1 MVNYPIVAEIGQE
14 QPCQIEVNGVLL
26 DVEPKLDS
34 TFQLPIRIMKEIW
47 PGEKFQP
54 RSKWPVARSWR
65 EKVSEIM
72 WRWQIW
78 AYSDEIERHVR
89 HVQKMRRKRKKNVSR
104 FIRIETLGI
113 IVTRERFEKMANRL
127 LTRSSPRLSVLL
139 KKSLWKI
146 VRIPVLILAILIGW
160 CLIFALAL
168 DTSAFALILWVTLTM
183 YSLLELSRHLWRKAR
198 TKEYE
203 LP

>member
-1 MVNYPIVAEIGQE
+1 VSYTSITEIDQE

-54 RSKWPVARSWR
+54 RSMWPVARNWR
-65 EKVSEIM
+65 EKLSEIM

-78 AYSDEIERHVR
+78 AHSDEIERHVR

-127 LTRSSPRLSVLL
+127 LTRNSPRLSVLL

-146 VRIPVLILAILIGW
+146 VRIPVLILTVLIGW
-160 CLIFALAL
+160 GLIFALAW
-168 DTSAFALILWVTLTM
+168 DTSAFAVMLWIFFTIYNLHELI
-183 YSLLELSRHLWRKAR
+183 RHRR
-198 TKEYE
+198 
-203 LP
+203 

>member
-1 MVNYPIVAEIGQE
+1 MVSYPSVNEAREE
-14 QPCQIEVNGVLL
+14 LPFQIEVNGVLL

-89 HVQKMRRKRKKNVSR
+89 HVQKMRRKRKKNGSR
-104 FIRIETLGI
+104 FIRLETLGI
-113 IVTRERFEKMANRL
+113 IVTKERLERMADRML
-127 LTRSSPRLSVLL
+127 IRCCPRLGVLL

-146 VRIPVLILAILIGW
+146 VRIPILLIAVLIGW
-160 CLIFALAL
+160 CLIFALAW
-168 DTSAFALILWVTLTM
+168 DTNAFAVMLWILFTIFKLC
-183 YSLLELSRHLWRKAR
+183 ELCGHRR
-198 TKEYE
+198 
-203 LP
+203 

>member
-1 MVNYPIVAEIGQE
+1 MVSYTSITEIDQE

-54 RSKWPVARSWR
+54 RSMWPVARNWR
-65 EKVSEIM
+65 EKLSEIM

-78 AYSDEIERHVR
+78 AHSDEIERHVR

-127 LTRSSPRLSVLL
+127 LTRNSPRLSVLL

-146 VRIPVLILAILIGW
+146 VRIPVLILTVLIGW
-160 CLIFALAL
+160 GLIFALAW
-168 DTSAFALILWVTLTM
+168 DTSAFAVMLWIFFTIYNLHELI
-183 YSLLELSRHLWRKAR
+183 RHRR
-198 TKEYE
+198 
-203 LP
+203 

>member
-1 MVNYPIVAEIGQE
+1 MSYLSDTETDQE

-34 TFQLPIRIMKEIW
+34 TFQLPVRITKEIW

-54 RSKWPVARSWR
+54 RSMWPVARNWR

-89 HVQKMRRKRKKNVSR
+89 HVQKMRRKKKKNVSR

-113 IVTRERFEKMANRL
+113 IVTRERLERMADRML
-127 LTRSSPRLSVLL
+127 IRSYPRMGVLL

-146 VRIPVLILAILIGW
+146 VRIPVLLIAALIGW
-160 CLIFALAL
+160 CLIFTLAW
-168 DTSAFALILWVTLTM
+168 DTNAFAVMLWILFTIFKLC
-183 YSLLELSRHLWRKAR
+183 ELCGHRR
-198 TKEYE
+198 
-203 LP
+203 

>member
-1 MVNYPIVAEIGQE
+1 MNYPSVTEAGHEL
-14 QPCQIEVNGVLL
+14 PCQIEVNGVLL

-89 HVQKMRRKRKKNVSR
+89 HVQKMRRKKKKNVSR

-113 IVTRERFEKMANRL
+113 IVTRERLERMANRM
-127 LTRSSPRLSVLL
+127 LTRSSPRFGVLV

-146 VRIPVLILAILIGW
+146 VRIPVLLIAALIGW
-160 CLIFALAL
+160 CLIFALAW
-168 DTSAFALILWVTLTM
+168 DTNPFALMLWIFFTIYNLR
-183 YSLLELSRHLWRKAR
+183 ELIPHRR
-198 TKEYE
+198 
-203 LP
+203 

>member
-1 MVNYPIVAEIGQE
+1 MSYTSITEIDQE

-54 RSKWPVARSWR
+54 RSMWPVARNWR
-65 EKVSEIM
+65 EKLSEIM

-78 AYSDEIERHVR
+78 AHSDEIERHVR

-127 LTRSSPRLSVLL
+127 LTRNSPRLSVLL

-146 VRIPVLILAILIGW
+146 VRIPVLILTVLIGW
-160 CLIFALAL
+160 GLIFALAW
-168 DTSAFALILWVTLTM
+168 DTSAFAVMLWIFFTIYNLHELI
-183 YSLLELSRHLWRKAR
+183 RHRR
-198 TKEYE
+198 
-203 LP
+203 

>member
-1 MVNYPIVAEIGQE
+1 MVSYLSVTKIGQE
-14 QPCQIEVNGVLL
+14 LPCQIEVNGVLL

-54 RSKWPVARSWR
+54 RSMWPVARNWR

-78 AYSDEIERHVR
+78 AYSDEIEQHVR
-89 HVQKMRRKRKKNVSR
+89 HVQKMRRKRKKNGSR
-104 FIRIETLGI
+104 FIRLETLGI
-113 IVTRERFEKMANRL
+113 IVTKERLERMADRML
-127 LTRSSPRLSVLL
+127 IRCCPRLGALL

-146 VRIPVLILAILIGW
+146 VRIPILLIAVLIGW
-160 CLIFALAL
+160 CLIFALAW
-168 DTSAFALILWVTLTM
+168 DNNVFAGMLWILFTIFKLC
-183 YSLLELSRHLWRKAR
+183 ELCGHRW
-198 TKEYE
+198 
-203 LP
+203 

>member
-1 MVNYPIVAEIGQE
+1 MNYPSVTEAGQE

-113 IVTRERFEKMANRL
+113 IVTRERLERMANRM
-127 LTRSSPRLSVLL
+127 LTRSSPRLGVLL
-139 KKSLWKI
+139 KRSLWKI
-146 VRIPVLILAILIGW
+146 VRIPVLLIGGLIGW
-160 CLIFALAL
+160 CLVFALAW
-168 DTSAFALILWVTLTM
+168 DNNAFAVMLWIFFTIYNLRELIPH
-183 YSLLELSRHLWRKAR
+183 RR
-198 TKEYE
+198 
-203 LP
+203 

>member
-1 MVNYPIVAEIGQE
+1 MVSYPSVNEAREE
-14 QPCQIEVNGVLL
+14 LPFQIEVNGVLL

-54 RSKWPVARSWR
+54 RSMWPVARNWR

-78 AYSDEIERHVR
+78 AYSDEIEQHVR
-89 HVQKMRRKRKKNVSR
+89 HVQKMRRKKKKNVSR

-113 IVTRERFEKMANRL
+113 IVTRERLERMANRL
-127 LTRSSPRLSVLL
+127 LTRSSPRLSVLV

-146 VRIPVLILAILIGW
+146 VRTPVLLIAALIGW
-160 CLIFALAL
+160 CLVFALAW
-168 DTSAFALILWVTLTM
+168 DTNPFALMLWIFFTIYNLH
-183 YSLLELSRHLWRKAR
+183 ELIRRR
-198 TKEYE
+198 R
-203 LP
+203 

>member
-146 VRIPVLILAILIGW
+146 VRIPVLILAVLIGW
-160 CLIFALAL
+160 CLILALAL
-168 DTSAFALILWVTLTM
+168 HTNPLAPCLWIFLTICKLFEICS
-183 YSLLELSRHLWRKAR
+183 YRR
-198 TKEYE
+198 
-203 LP
+203 

>member
-1 MVNYPIVAEIGQE
+1 MSYTSITEIDQE

-54 RSKWPVARSWR
+54 RSMWPVARNWR
-65 EKVSEIM
+65 EKLSEIM

-78 AYSDEIERHVR
+78 AHSDEIERHVR

-113 IVTRERFEKMANRL
+113 IVTRERFERMANRL

-146 VRIPVLILAILIGW
+146 VRIPVLILAVLIGW

-168 DTSAFALILWVTLTM
+168 DTSAFAVMISIFFTIYNLHELI
-183 YSLLELSRHLWRKAR
+183 RHRR
-198 TKEYE
+198 
-203 LP
+203 

>member
-1 MVNYPIVAEIGQE
+1 MVSYPSVNQAGQE
-14 QPCQIEVNGVLL
+14 LPSQIEVNGVLL

-34 TFQLPIRIMKEIW
+34 TFQLPIRIKNKIW

-54 RSKWPVARSWR
+54 RKMWPVARSWR
-65 EKVSEIM
+65 EKASEVM

-78 AYSDEIERHVR
+78 AHSDEIERHVWQ
-89 HVQKMRRKRKKNVSR
+89 VQKMRRKRKKNVSR

-113 IVTRERFEKMANRL
+113 IVTRERFERMANRL

-146 VRIPVLILAILIGW
+146 ARIPVLLIAALIGW
-160 CLIFALAL
+160 CLVFALAL
-168 DTSAFALILWVTLTM
+168 DTSAFALFLWISLTM
-183 YSLLELSRHLWRKAR
+183 YSLLELCGHRW
-198 TKEYE
+198 
-203 LP
+203 

>member
-1 MVNYPIVAEIGQE
+1 MNYPSVTEAGQE

-89 HVQKMRRKRKKNVSR
+89 HVQKMRRKKKKNVSR

-113 IVTRERFEKMANRL
+113 IVTRERLERMANRM
-127 LTRSSPRLSVLL
+127 LTRTSPRLGVLL

-146 VRIPVLILAILIGW
+146 VRIPVLLITVLIVW
-160 CLIFALAL
+160 CLIFALAW
-168 DTSAFALILWVTLTM
+168 DTSPFALFLWITLTM
-183 YSLLELSRHLWRKAR
+183 YSLLELCGHRW
-198 TKEYE
+198 
-203 LP
+203 

>member
-1 MVNYPIVAEIGQE
+1 MNYPSVTEAGHEL
-14 QPCQIEVNGVLL
+14 PCQIEVNGVLL

-113 IVTRERFEKMANRL
+113 IVTRERLERMANRM
-127 LTRSSPRLSVLL
+127 LTRSSPRLGVLL
-139 KKSLWKI
+139 KRSLWKI
-146 VRIPVLILAILIGW
+146 VRIPVLLIGGLIGW
-160 CLIFALAL
+160 CLVFALAW
-168 DTSAFALILWVTLTM
+168 DNNAFAVMLWIFFTIYNLRELIPH
-183 YSLLELSRHLWRKAR
+183 RR
-198 TKEYE
+198 
-203 LP
+203 